1 MSFLKSKYFDVHD
14 LQDGIKTK
22 TIAGSLV
29 TVLSTALILMLLISE
44 FRVFT
49 TTTTEH
55 HLTID
60 SSSENSLVKISLH
73 VTFFHLPCSDI
84 NLDLEATRGDS
95 QADSDDTVKKFSAG
109 EGCTLRGDLTVC
121 SVRALD

>member
-1 MSFLKSKYFDVHD
+1 MSV
-14 LQDGIKTK
+14 QDGVKTK

-29 TVLSTALILMLLISE
+29 TVLSTALILVLLITE
-44 FRVFT
+44 LRVFT

-60 SSSENSLVKISLH
+60 PSTENSLVKISLH
-73 VTFFHLPCSDI
+73 ATFFHLPCSEI

-95 QADSDDTVKKFSAG
+95 AADSDDTIDKFPAG
-109 EGCTLRGDLTVC
+109 EGCTLRGDLTV
-121 SVRALD
+121 R